1 LEVAGKMDKKKE
13 TEHHKKKKQDIKQKI
28 KEEFKALKQKLE
40 EKTSEAEE
48 YKNLAQRI
56 KAEFDNY
63 KKRVLKENEE
73 RIKLANEALIQEILP
88 ILDAFERGL
97 NVKNMVENN
106 EKFASFYEGMEMI
119 YKRLKDLL
127 ATYGLKEIDALNKP
141 FDPQYHDALM
151 MEQSDKYKE
160 ETVIEVLEKGY
171 MLNDKVLRPAKVKV
185 GKPLSEIS
193 SESSEKEL
201 NSELQGEA
209 DVN

>member
-1 LEVAGKMDKKKE
+1 MDKKKE

>member
-1 LEVAGKMDKKKE
+1 MDEKKE
-13 TEHHKKKKQDIKQKI
+13 SEQHKKKKQDIKQRI
-28 KEEFKALKQKLE
+28 KEEFKVLKQKFE
-40 EKTSEAEE
+40 EKSLEAEE

-73 RIKLANEALIQEILP
+73 RMNLANEALIQEILP

-97 NVKNMVENN
+97 NVKDMIEEN
-106 EKFASFYEGMEMI
+106 EKFTSFYEGMRMI

-127 ATYGLKEIDALNKP
+127 STYGLKEIEALNKP
-141 FDPQYHDALM
+141 FNPQYHDALM
-151 MEQSDKYKE
+151 MEQSDKYRE

-171 MLNDKVLRPAKVKV
+171 MLNNKVLRPVKVKV
-185 GKPLSEIS
+185 GKPLSEVTT
-193 SESSEKEL
+193 ESSNEGV

-209 DVN
+209 DVNQA